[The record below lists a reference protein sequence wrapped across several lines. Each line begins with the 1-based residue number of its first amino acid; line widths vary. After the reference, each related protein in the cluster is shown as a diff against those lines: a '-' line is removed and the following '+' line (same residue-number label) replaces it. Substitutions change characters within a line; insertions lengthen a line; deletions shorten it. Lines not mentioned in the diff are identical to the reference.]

1 MLSEPEDAPASPP
14 EGLQI
19 ERRRHPRVST
29 GDQVHI
35 SLPVVVNA
43 EVLDISSAGALLSTA
58 TPLEPGQRAH
68 LRVLLGREPFSAWVE
83 VSRVIPGTIVGHE
96 ERHHLGVIFTSVDDA
111 SRRTLQRFVRTEP
124 HAQR

>member
-1 MLSEPEDAPASPP
+1 MLSEPEKTSDPSPD
-14 EGLQI
+14 GLQI

-29 GDQVHI
+29 DDQVHI

-43 EVLDISSAGALLSTA
+43 EVLDISSAGALISTP
-58 TPLEPGQRAH
+58 TPLETGQRAH

-83 VSRVIPGTIVGHE
+83 VCRVIPGTIVGRE
-96 ERHHLGVIFTSVDDA
+96 ERYHLGVTFTSVDDT

-124 HAQR
+124 HP